1 MFEYKDGK
9 LITVFDKKYKYK
21 RVMEVTGGVDK

>member
-9 LITVFDKKYKYK
+9 LINLFDKKYKYK
-21 RVMEVTGGVDK
+21 RVLDVANGLDK